1 MKAFK
6 TIPPTNMP
14 TGQPGLDNLLPWT
27 FFSDGAQVD
36 KTDHHT
42 GSLTELKGHPSPSS
56 SPGLGLHVHADMA
69 GSYVGTRDL
78 N

>member
-1 MKAFK
+1 
-6 TIPPTNMP
+6 MP
-14 TGQPGLDNLLPWT
+14 TGQLGLDKLLPWT

-42 GSLTELKGHPSPSS
+42 GSLTELKSS
-56 SPGLGLHVHADMA
+56 TLLPGLGLHVHADMA
-69 GSYVGTRDL
+69 GSYVGAGDL